1 MLHDQMQHTRC
12 DSVAAAH
19 FVEHQPRPSF
29 PSGLHYTTPDSHSL
43 SSSSLTICLSFWHC
57 AQWTFSQG
65 RRPVTQLVVF
75 RVSPFAC
82 PMHPAHLPSVTVLLP
97 PPPSTHTQQWM
108 SQNRRR
114 CCRTQMKL
122 STHYVGQLT
131 KCVQKGVVVVV
142 AGILCLATLAAPR
155 GRGVSI
161 DFPLRPHSA
170 FTLKIN

>member
-1 MLHDQMQHTRC
+1 MLSTCSMLHDQMQHTRC

-97 PPPSTHTQQWM
+97 PPPIHLHTAM
-108 SQNRRR
+108 DESKPA
-114 CCRTQMKL
+114 TML
-122 STHYVGQLT
+122 SHTNETVN
-131 KCVQKGVVVVV
+131 
-142 AGILCLATLAAPR
+142 
-155 GRGVSI
+155 S
-161 DFPLRPHSA
+161 LRWP
-170 FTLKIN
+170 TY

>member
-1 MLHDQMQHTRC
+1 MLSTCSMLHDQMQHTRC

-97 PPPSTHTQQWM
+97 PPHPLTHSNGWVKTGDDVVAHKWNCQLITLANLLNVSKKELLLLLLGSFVWQLW
-108 SQNRRR
+108 RRR
-114 CCRTQMKL
+114 
-122 STHYVGQLT
+122 VGEASLL
-131 KCVQKGVVVVV
+131 
-142 AGILCLATLAAPR
+142 IFL
-155 GRGVSI
+155 
-161 DFPLRPHSA
+161 
-170 FTLKIN
+170 